1 MKNPAAWIA
10 AASFCILLA
19 AAPSAAAQT
28 KGKTA
33 RKLNRRNAKLELSG
47 GWLRLTTSW
56 RDAVDANIR
65 RKLLSGLPTVV
76 VSRVYL
82 FGQNS
87 KRAVA
92 LSVKTCRIVY
102 DLWDEVFRIDL
113 WQMQTSGS
121 RVAVNVDG
129 VLRHCGGARG
139 LPLVRATS
147 LDPRASYFVAVRVE
161 VNPLDDKMLKRI
173 RRWVA
178 RPRGAATVS
187 TGDSLFGS
195 FVGLFITQVPS
206 ADRAIAFRGPLFTM
220 RSVAGL
226 KPLRRPRP

>member
-1 MKNPAAWIA
+1 M
-10 AASFCILLA
+10 

-28 KGKTA
+28 KGKAA
-33 RKLNRRNAKLELSG
+33 RNLARRDAKLQLSG

-56 RDAVDANIR
+56 RDAVDVNIR

-76 VSRVYL
+76 VSRAYL
-82 FGQNS
+82 FGQKS

-113 WQMQTSGS
+113 WQLQTNRS

-139 LPLVRATS
+139 MPLARATS
-147 LDPRASYFVAVRVE
+147 LDPQARYFVAVRVE

-173 RRWVA
+173 RQWVA
-178 RPRGAATVS
+178 RPRGAVTVS

-206 ADRAIAFRGPLFTM
+206 ADRTVAFRGPSFSM
-220 RSVAGL
+220 RSVAEL
-226 KPLRRPRP
+226 KLPRRPQP